1 MKAGDWRP
9 QVTAENL
16 AARAQLLTQF
26 REFFAQRSVLEVET
40 PLLCA
45 GTVTDPTL
53 DPIAVDQRW
62 LQTSPEY
69 AMKRMLAA
77 GSGAI
82 YQVCKAFRQDEVGM
96 QHNPEFSLLE
106 WYQPGYTLDQ
116 MMREVAELV
125 GAIVCATDWQTFTYR
140 ELFQH
145 YLQIDPFE
153 IDTEQLKA
161 FAQQRVDVSFE
172 EGSRDLWLNLLLSH
186 LIEPQLTSLG
196 MVFVHDYP
204 ASQAALARLRPD
216 GSQLVAERFELYVDG
231 LELANGYRELTDP
244 GEQMQR
250 FERDCQLLRM
260 ADKPTRPIDFLMLQ
274 AMQSGLPDCC
284 GVALGI
290 DRLLMRQL
298 GISDM
303 AEVLAFP
310 WQRA

>member
-1 MKAGDWRP
+1 LKAGDWRP
-9 QVTAENL
+9 KVAAEHL
-16 AARAQLLTQF
+16 VARGQLLTQL

-45 GTVTDPTL
+45 GTVTDPTI

-69 AMKRMLAA
+69 AMKRLLAA
-77 GSGAI
+77 GSGPI
-82 YQVCKAFRQDEVGM
+82 YQICKAFRQGEAGVR
-96 QHNPEFSLLE
+96 HNPEFSLLE

-125 GAIVCATDWQTFTYR
+125 GAVVCVSDWQIFTYR
-140 ELFQH
+140 ELFH
-145 YLQIDPFE
+145 HFLQIDPFE
-153 IDTEQLKA
+153 IDTEQLKV
-161 FAQQRVDVSFE
+161 FALQRLDASFE
-172 EGSRDLWLNLLLSH
+172 EGSRDLWLDLILSH
-186 LIEPQLTSLG
+186 LIEPQLVGLG

-216 GSQLVAERFELYVDG
+216 GTALVAERFELYVDG

-250 FERDCQLLRM
+250 FERDNQLLRL
-260 ADKPTRPIDFLMLQ
+260 AGKPARPVDFMLLQ
-274 AMQSGLPDCC
+274 AMQSGLPDCS

-290 DRLLMRQL
+290 DRLLMSRL
-298 GISDM
+298 GVSEL